1 LEEEKESDETTPI
14 STIKVKIEYV
24 STPETTEATLESQE
38 ESQEDNSKY
47 CLLNRLFRFV
57 STKERPVN
65 SVLAGY
71 FSKLLLTLL
80 SRKQH

>member
-24 STPETTEATLESQE
+24 STPETTEATPEGDVESK
-38 ESQEDNSKY
+38 EDNSKY

-57 STKERPVN
+57 
-65 SVLAGY
+65 
-71 FSKLLLTLL
+71 
-80 SRKQH
+80 

>member
-1 LEEEKESDETTPI
+1 MEEEKESDETTPI

-24 STPETTEATLESQE
+24 STPETTEATFESQE

-57 STKERPVN
+57 
-65 SVLAGY
+65 
-71 FSKLLLTLL
+71 
-80 SRKQH
+80 